1 LREEEDRRLTRLALE
16 LAERGYSVT
25 PSFLDLE
32 EVTAW
37 SEEAASSWR
46 EGAFRP
52 AGVGRGDT
60 FRIQPEVRNDQVRW
74 LEPLSGSPIER
85 RHFERM
91 EELRLVLNRELYLGL
106 LGFEAHLSVFPEGAR
121 YRCHLDQFRNAY
133 HRIVSAILYLNPD
146 WAVEDGGALRLY
158 LEEPESEPF
167 EDVSPMGG
175 TLVLFLS
182 ARFHHEVLPARR
194 DRLAATGWFTRRP

>member
-1 LREEEDRRLTRLALE
+1 LREEEDRKLTRLALD

-25 PSFLDLE
+25 PSFLDSE
-32 EVTAW
+32 EVSAW
-37 SEEAASSWR
+37 NGEAGSAWR
-46 EGAFRP
+46 DGGFRH

-60 FRIQPEVRNDQVRW
+60 FRVQPEVRNDQIRW
-74 LEPLSGSPIER
+74 LEPQYGSPIER

-106 LGFEAHLSVFPEGAR
+106 LGFEAHLSVFSQGAR

-133 HRIVSAILYLNPD
+133 HRIVSAVLYLNPD
-146 WAVEDGGALRLY
+146 WTEDDGGALRLY
-158 LEEPESEPF
+158 LEEPESAPW
-167 EDVSPMGG
+167 EDVLPTGG

-182 ARFHHEVLPARR
+182 ARFHHEVLPAGRE
-194 DRLAATGWFTRRP
+194 RLAVTGWFTRRS